1 MAPATRSHRKYRLP
15 CLVMLPSLSLP
26 PVVCCFGTSPIQAAK
41 PRPDLNA
48 FQSPISATRAVAT
61 IGPTPGISSSRR
73 LGSQERWPADRL
85 AERCRIVRIILAA
98 FEIGLYI
105 ARWHQLHRMTE
116 SLQLAAP
123 MMSGRT
129 SFDTNKARRPIREKL
144 QHLRTA
150 NALSYHY
157 RSGVIDTVNLEY
169 RLRNIETNR
178 DNLAHGRLP
187 SKWFVSTQPPYGTP
201 MPQSGRRP
209 QHQFRL
215 IQRGLS
221 VGTAAKLASRSG
233 SHRP

>member
-1 MAPATRSHRKYRLP
+1 MTTYRVAQHGTLTHQQLPRSMQHQ
-15 CLVMLPSLSLP
+15 CSLL
-26 PVVCCFGTSPIQAAK
+26 F
-41 PRPDLNA
+41 PRFNRNKA
-48 FQSPISATRAVAT
+48 H
-61 IGPTPGISSSRR
+61 
-73 LGSQERWPADRL
+73 RWPADRL
-85 AERCRIVRIILAA
+85 ADRCRIVRIILAA

-129 SFDTNKARRPIREKL
+129 SFDTNKARRQIREKL

-150 NALSYHY
+150 NALAYHY

-209 QHQFRL
+209 QHHSRPGRASGESAHFCYAAESGNKCPVFVTITCRPRE
-215 IQRGLS
+215 RGDPYRVIS
-221 VGTAAKLASRSG
+221 Q
-233 SHRP
+233 